1 MRMVG
6 VLIGVGA
13 LSLSLGGCE
22 GAKRALGMEKT
33 IPNEFDVV
41 ANAPLAIPPDFAL
54 RPPRPGAGPTQAV
67 SSSQQAKETIF
78 RAAGDQSGALPA
90 PAEQRSPGEDELL
103 RASGAATAPANIR
116 DTVNKE
122 AVESAPFSKSFVDQL
137 VFWRDDS
144 KKKAEKELLDPMAES
159 ERLRQKTGGSATIA
173 TEFTSPPTIERKKGN
188 AGFFGLF

>member
-1 MRMVG
+1 MRSVG
-6 VLIGVGA
+6 VLICVGA

-33 IPNEFDVV
+33 VPNEFDVV

-54 RPPRPGAGPTQAV
+54 RPPKPGAAPTQAV

-78 RAAGDQSGALPA
+78 RAAGDQNAALPA
-90 PAEQRSPGEDELL
+90 PADQRSPGEDQLL
-103 RASGAATAPANIR
+103 RAAGASTAPDNIR

-122 AVESAPFSKSFVDQL
+122 ATEGAPFNKSFIDQL

-144 KKKAEKELLDPMAES
+144 KKAGKDVLDPMAEA
-159 ERLRQKTGGSATIA
+159 ERLRTKDASSATIA

-188 AGFFGLF
+188 AAFFGLF